1 MRLKIAEQ
9 YQFDSAAYITKPLDL
24 DEEVLAW
31 SMKYFDKDGFE
42 INILEQAFYKH
53 SKIDIS
59 QEHLF
64 HIANHVDWII
74 DEEKSTFG
82 CVVDHSMISTRW
94 AFTGEAREQLI
105 RLSEQKP
112 ELNKLLAIRPKWGID
127 FSLDYVYKGGC
138 MELFHIEADYWTYK
152 EAQEGKQK
160 AEELILT
167 TDWEDQAETVL
178 AKKNEWIQLN
188 ADDQADWKA
197 QYFGW
202 ERAFDNFKVF
212 S

>member
-1 MRLKIAEQ
+1 MKLAIINN
-9 YQFDSAAYITKPLDL
+9 QFSPNAHITNPLF
-24 DEEVLAW
+24 DEEVLGW

-42 INILEQAFYKH
+42 INHLEQIYYKY

-64 HIANHVDWII
+64 HTANHVDWIV
-74 DEEKSTFG
+74 DTEKSDMG

-94 AFTGEAREQLI
+94 AFDGEAKEQLI
-105 RLSEQKP
+105 RLSKQKP
-112 ELNKLLAIRPKWGID
+112 TLNKLLAIRPKWGID
-127 FSLDYVYKGGC
+127 FSLDYVYTGGC
-138 MELFHIEADYWTYK
+138 MELFHIEADYWSYE
-152 EAQEGKQK
+152 EAVEGKLK
-160 AEELILT
+160 AEKLIMS
-167 TDWEDQAETVL
+167 TDWSAEADLVMQ
-178 AKKNEWIQLN
+178 KKSEWENLN

-202 ERAFDNFKVF
+202 DRAFDNYKVF

>member
-1 MRLKIAEQ
+1 MELRVAEG
-9 YQFDSAAYITKPLDL
+9 YEFDPNPYITKALDL
-24 DEEVLAW
+24 DQEVIAW

-42 INILEQAFYKH
+42 INLLEQAFYNH
-53 SKIDIS
+53 SQIDIS

-64 HIANHVDWII
+64 HIANHVDWIVDI
-74 DEEKSTFG
+74 EKSTFG

-94 AFTGEAREQLI
+94 AFDGDAKEQLI
-105 RLSEQKP
+105 RLSNQKP

-127 FSLDYVYKGGC
+127 FSLDYVYPGGC
-138 MELFHIEADYWTYK
+138 MELFHIEADYWTYE

-160 AEELILT
+160 AEHLILN
-167 TDWEDQAETVL
+167 TDWADHAEAVL
-178 AKKNEWIQLN
+178 KKKDEWIELN

>member
-1 MRLKIAEQ
+1 MKLRVAKE
-9 YQFDSAAYITKPLDL
+9 YQFDSNAFITKPLDI

-53 SKIDIS
+53 SNIDIS

-74 DEEKSTFG
+74 DEEKSKFG

-94 AFTGEAREQLI
+94 AFAGEAREQLI

-138 MELFHIEADYWTYK
+138 MELFHIEADYWTYQ

-178 AKKNEWIQLN
+178 AKKNEWIELN

-202 ERAFDNFKVF
+202 DRAFDNFKVF

>member
-1 MRLKIAEQ
+1 MKLMIVENSG
-9 YQFDSAAYITKPLDL
+9 FDPTATITKPMM

-42 INILEQAFYKH
+42 INELEQAYYRDNDIF
-53 SKIDIS
+53 IDGM
-59 QEHLF
+59 HLF
-64 HIANHVDWII
+64 HIANQTDWIV
-74 DEEKSTFG
+74 DFEQSTFG

-94 AFTGEAREQLI
+94 AFGGKAKEQLI
-105 RLSEQKP
+105 ALSYRKP

-127 FSLDYVYKGGC
+127 FSLDYIYPGGC
-138 MELFHIEADYWTYK
+138 MELFHIEADYWTYE
-152 EAQEGKQK
+152 EALEGKWK
-160 AEELILT
+160 AEELIMNA
-167 TDWEDQAETVL
+167 DWEDQAETVL
-178 AKKNEWIQLN
+178 KKKDQWIDLN

-202 ERAFDNFKVF
+202 DRAFDNFKVF

>member
-1 MRLKIAEQ
+1 MDLRIVENSGFHPTAT
-9 YQFDSAAYITKPLDL
+9 IIKPMM

-42 INILEQAFYKH
+42 INELEQAYYRDNNIF
-53 SKIDIS
+53 IDGM
-59 QEHLF
+59 HLF
-64 HIANHVDWII
+64 HIANQTDWIM
-74 DEEKSTFG
+74 DWENSTFG

-94 AFTGEAREQLI
+94 AFGGPAREQLVA
-105 RLSEQKP
+105 LSYRKP

-127 FSLDYVYKGGC
+127 FSLDYIYPGGC
-138 MELFHIEADYWTYK
+138 MELFHIEADYWTYD
-152 EAQEGKQK
+152 EALEGKWK
-160 AEELILT
+160 AEELIMNA
-167 TDWEDQAETVL
+167 DWEDQAETVL
-178 AKKNEWIQLN
+178 KKKDQWIGLN

-202 ERAFDNFKVF
+202 DRAFDNFKVF